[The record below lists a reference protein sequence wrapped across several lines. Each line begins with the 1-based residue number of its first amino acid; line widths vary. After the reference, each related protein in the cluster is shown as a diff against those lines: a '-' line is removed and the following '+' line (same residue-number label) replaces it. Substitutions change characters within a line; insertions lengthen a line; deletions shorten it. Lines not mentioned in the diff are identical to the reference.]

1 MADRPQ
7 IKNWN
12 NINQNKPE
20 EYSSEFQIG
29 DARYANVT
37 NVSTGQRQLY
47 FVSGIYGT
55 ALTQRSLLT
64 STNADG
70 SVAKGSAYDDFVR
83 RFGKDKLNAA
93 EKANKQQSVS
103 LLSNPNISTPEESK
117 GIAGSKEFKSTPVGD
132 NAAKTEDDV
141 EKQLTSQLSAEQGG
155 TRNEFPGKG
164 GTNPLRYPI
173 NLKIDYQDVIKFRM
187 VKYSPK
193 ALDSKNKDKDLS
205 PFSER
210 RKITNENTIGT
221 VVLPIPAGI
230 GDQNIVNWASNDIGP
245 LQSNAYNLAN
255 SFISGGGDKAAETA
269 GGIAEGAQ
277 ANAGAIQTGLLNM
290 FAEAAA
296 NTTNML
302 SRTKG
307 AVFNPNMELL
317 FSGPQLRPFTFN
329 FKLSARNSKE
339 AQEIRSIIRFF
350 KQGMSPIRTQSQL
363 FLKAPHTFQIE
374 YLHKNKS
381 HNYLNKFKECALQSF
396 SVNYTP
402 ENQYT
407 TFNDG
412 AMVSY
417 LITMQF
423 QELEPIFNDDYKNSE
438 NAPDTEIGF

>member
-70 SVAKGSAYDDFVR
+70 SVTKGSAYDDFVR

-103 LLSNPNISTPEESK
+103 LLSNPNISTSNEAK
-117 GIAGSKEFKSTPVGD
+117 GIAESKEFKSTSAGE
-132 NAAKTEDDV
+132 NAAKTADDP
-141 EKQLTSQLSAEQGG
+141 EKQLTSQLSKEQKG
-155 TRNEFPGKG
+155 TRNEFPGKED
-164 GTNPLRYPI
+164 PLRYPL
-173 NLKIDYQDVIKFRM
+173 NLKSEYQDVIRFNM
-187 VKYSPK
+187 LKYEP
-193 ALDSKNKDKDLS
+193 
-205 PFSER
+205 
-210 RKITNENTIGT
+210 RKPNEGGEGGLGSFGPRSDFTKRTIGR

-230 GDQNIVNWASNDIGP
+230 SDQNAVTWGSGEITSAQKALAD
-245 LQSNAYNLAN
+245 LAN
-255 SFISGGGDKAAETA
+255 AGITGGGAKASETA
-269 GGIAEGAQ
+269 GRQAEQ
-277 ANAGAIQTGLLNM
+277 ARQSASEIQTGL
-290 FAEAAA
+290 AAYFTEQA
-296 NTTNML
+296 VGVSGIL
-302 SRTKG
+302 SRTQG
-307 AVFNPNMELL
+307 AVQNPNMELL
-317 FSGPQLRPFTFN
+317 FQAPTLRPFSFT
-329 FKLSARNSKE
+329 FKLSARSDKE
-339 AQEIRSIIRFF
+339 AQAIRSIIRFF

-363 FLKAPHTFQIE
+363 FLKAPHTFQLE
-374 YLHKNKS
+374 YLHKNES
-381 HNYLNKFKECALQSF
+381 HSYLNKFKECALQSF

-402 ENQYT
+402 EGQYA
-407 TFNDG
+407 TFTDG

-423 QELEPIFNDDYKNSE
+423 QELEPVFNDDYSSIDQNK
-438 NAPDTEIGF
+438 DIEIGY